1 MNHKAKIIFGTDG
14 WRSRMDSDFNIDN
27 VRIVAQA
34 ITYYLIDSGY
44 NKGIFIGYDG
54 RKNSQIFAKA
64 CAEVISSFN
73 IPSFIPPRP
82 VPTPLAAFTTVKYSL
97 DGSIMITAS
106 HNPPIYNGIKFIP
119 YYGGPATTTI
129 TNKIENYIQ
138 KIKYVKYEDF
148 DKLKTKGL
156 ITIINPVYDYIDH
169 LLNMLSVNKLK
180 MNICIDAMHGATAGI
195 IELLISKLNANI
207 HMIRGNIDPEFGG
220 TTPDPIPSNLELL
233 RNEVIS
239 KKFDIGLAFDGDGDR
254 LAVITNDG
262 TFLLANQILPLL
274 YIHLHDNRNKIGDAA
289 RTIATSHM
297 LDFIVKERGHKVI
310 ETPVGFKH
318 IAPLLYEKKVIIG
331 GEESGGIGFID
342 HIPEKD
348 GLASAILLLEFLSFS
363 DIKEVIKDINSK
375 YGYFEFKRIDVNK
388 TINIPSDL
396 PTKEIFNKKVIEVN
410 KIDGLKVILED
421 GSWFLIRKS
430 GTENLVRI
438 YIESNTKDNIRKLE
452 DFIKK
457 FLNFSIGSLL

>member
-1 MNHKAKIIFGTDG
+1 
-14 WRSRMDSDFNIDN
+14 
-27 VRIVAQA
+27 
-34 ITYYLIDSGY
+34 
-44 NKGIFIGYDG
+44 
-54 RKNSQIFAKA
+54 
-64 CAEVISSFN
+64 
-73 IPSFIPPRP
+73 
-82 VPTPLAAFTTVKYSL
+82 
-97 DGSIMITAS
+97 
-106 HNPPIYNGIKFIP
+106 
-119 YYGGPATTTI
+119 
-129 TNKIENYIQ
+129 
-138 KIKYVKYEDF
+138 
-148 DKLKTKGL
+148 
-156 ITIINPVYDYIDH
+156 
-169 LLNMLSVNKLK
+169 MLSVNKLK

-195 IELLISKLNANI
+195 IELLISRLNANI

-452 DFIKK
+452 DFIRN
-457 FLNFSIGSLL
+457 FLTSQ